1 MPQFY
6 LKVKIHFI
14 LQVIGRIIG
23 LIVGIFIIRALM
35 HYLSP
40 FEYGC
45 YSIALAYLQVFGIV
59 ADFGLYLLTLDYLGQ
74 INKQENKKIRE
85 KQTLFFLNRMFTLR
99 FFSALLFYGLSVLI
113 SLFFPWPI
121 QVKLAIA
128 LLSLA
133 LFFSTLVQM
142 LSAYW
147 QKELKTQRIA
157 LGEVLGKIVIFVVLL
172 FLISQKVGFY
182 WIISVFIFGSFVNF
196 LILFPF
202 FGKKKIH
209 FCFDWKFF
217 KNIFQRAWPIGLA
230 ITFNVLYFKADT
242 LILSF
247 YYPAEVV
254 GLYGAPY
261 RILEV
266 LIAIPPFFLG
276 LIMPKVAECRAQ
288 NKKQEIVQHLQ
299 KSFDFLLMLSLPL
312 IFATQVLGKRIM
324 YFMGGENYLVSGDIL
339 RILIIAA
346 GILFI
351 GEMFKQLVIM
361 FGQEKPV
368 LKLYFITTAF
378 ALLGYFLFIPYF
390 AYWGASIITLLS
402 EFLMFIL
409 LLIFIKKQVGFFPN
423 FYFFAKCLVSS
434 LLMAIF
440 LRLLYNLNI
449 FVLIILGTIFYFFVL
464 FILEKNLFHLF
475 LNLRNK
481 K

>member
-1 MPQFY
+1 
-6 LKVKIHFI
+6 
-14 LQVIGRIIG
+14 
-23 LIVGIFIIRALM
+23 
-35 HYLSP
+35 
-40 FEYGC
+40 
-45 YSIALAYLQVFGIV
+45 
-59 ADFGLYLLTLDYLGQ
+59 
-74 INKQENKKIRE
+74 
-85 KQTLFFLNRMFTLR
+85 LFFLNRMFTLR

-121 QVKLAIA
+121 QVKLAIT

>member
-121 QVKLAIA
+121 QVKLAIT

-276 LIMPKVAECRAQ
+276 LIMPKVAECKVQ

-423 FYFFAKCLVSS
+423 FYFFVKCLISS
-434 LLMAIF
+434 LLVAIF
-440 LRLLYNLNI
+440 LRLLYNI

-464 FILEKNLFHLF
+464 FILEKNLFSFILKF
-475 LNLRNK
+475 K